1 MCIVE
6 DRNKYKETV
15 LKYDYSY
22 GTGVSAYVD
31 DAISIKWNE
40 FGEYKPVMSEKSNM
54 KDEAKAI
61 SLSLVEPMMNN
72 GLNESIVADELFGS
86 ISGITHHPKLGYY
99 SDLYAGHVSEGDYR
113 KRASSGGLGTW
124 ILKELFEKEMI
135 DGVIH
140 VKENNDPEDS
150 ALFHYDI
157 SRSIEEIKQGAKT
170 KYYPV
175 ELSRVL
181 KLIRETPGRYAII
194 GLPAYI
200 YSVRLLAR
208 QDDVVNSRIKYAIG
222 LICGHLKSARF
233 ADLMGWQ
240 LGIKPGDIEKID
252 FRKKLADRPAHR
264 YGIEITGKVEG
275 ESQTFIKPVKELM
288 GQNWGQGFFK
298 VKASDYTDDVMN
310 ETADMTIGDAW
321 LPEYTNDSEGT
332 NVLLVRHPEIASL
345 IKEGIKDN
353 KLVLVEITS
362 DKIVESQASHFRH
375 TQDELGYR
383 LWMRDKEKEWRPTK
397 RVKASNKL
405 PFIRKKI
412 QEQREII
419 AQSSHIHFK
428 EAIERDD
435 LSYFSQ
441 KMEPLVKKY
450 ERYYSYAYYTKQGF
464 GQLTKKFVKRL
475 KPGS

>member
-1 MCIVE
+1 MYIVK
-6 DRNKYKETV
+6 DREEYKDTV

-31 DAISIKWNE
+31 DSISIQWNDY
-40 FGEYKPVMSEKSNM
+40 GEYKPVIDETNS
-54 KDEAKAI
+54 KDKPTI
-61 SLSLVEPMMNN
+61 PLSLVEPMMNN
-72 GLNESIVADELFGS
+72 GLNETIVAKELFGKV
-86 ISGITHHPKLGYY
+86 SGIKHHSKLGYY
-99 SDLYAGHVSEGDYR
+99 SDLYAGHVSEGNYR
-113 KRASSGGLGTW
+113 KQASSGGLGTW
-124 ILKELFEKEMI
+124 ILKELFEKDMI

-140 VKENNDPEDS
+140 VKENNDPDRTS
-150 ALFHYDI
+150 LFRYDI
-157 SRSIEEIKQGAKT
+157 SRSIDEIQQGAKT

-181 KLIRETPGRYAII
+181 KLIKETPGRYAII

-200 YSVRLLAR
+200 YSIRLLAR
-208 QDDVVNSRIKYAIG
+208 QDDVVNERIKYAIG

-240 LGIKPGDIEKID
+240 LGIKPGDIENID
-252 FRKKLADRPAHR
+252 FRKKLPDRPAHR
-264 YGIEITGKVEG
+264 YGIEITGKVDG
-275 ESQTFIKPVKELM
+275 KSQTFIKPVKELM

-332 NVLLVRHPEIASL
+332 NVLLVRHPEIAEL
-345 IKEGIKDN
+345 IKEGIQEN
-353 KLVLVEITS
+353 KLALDEITS
-362 DKIVESQASHFRH
+362 DKMVESQASHFRH

-383 LWMRDKEKEWRPTK
+383 LWMRDKKKEWRPTK
-397 RVKASNKL
+397 RFEASNKL
-405 PFIRKKI
+405 SFIRKKI
-412 QEQREII
+412 QVQREII
-419 AQSSHIHFK
+419 ARSSRVHFK
-428 EAIERDD
+428 EAVDRDD
-435 LSYFSQ
+435 LSYFSE

-450 ERYYSYAYYTKQGF
+450 ERYYSYAYYMKQGA
-464 GQLTKKFVKRL
+464 GQLSRKFLKRL